1 MLHPTYERSTM
12 IKKFASKH
20 KIVLSVVAGTVTGT
34 VLGSLAR
41 KQQQNDIHLTLTPK
55 EVLEW
60 LSNAGE
66 GHITF
71 ESSRGPIRLW
81 LIDEPKEAV
90 DFPPQEFFDQTK

>member
-1 MLHPTYERSTM
+1 M

-20 KIVLSVVAGTVTGT
+20 KIALSVVAGTVTGT

-41 KQQQNDIHLTLTPK
+41 NQHDIHLTLTPK

-60 LSNAGE
+60 LSHSGE

-81 LIDEPKEAV
+81 LVDEPKEAV

>member
-1 MLHPTYERSTM
+1 M
-12 IKKFASKH
+12 IKKFVNKH
-20 KIVLSVVAGTVTGT
+20 KIGLSVIAGTVTGT
-34 VLGSLAR
+34 VLGSLAGTR
-41 KQQQNDIHLTLTPK
+41 SHDVHLTLTPK